1 MWTGKRKTICICWFA
16 ASCCARTI
24 RRNFRLPLYGWE
36 VGSLDHF
43 QYLLLMAGCL
53 LITLP
58 LELILGARVYRRA
71 AGLAFAVIPVVI
83 IFSVWDIVGILRD
96 HWSYSPRFTTG
107 VKLIFGMPIE
117 ELVFFIVVPICGLLT
132 YEAVGQMLRLGQRRS
147 RVGEGDPRA

>member
-1 MWTGKRKTICICWFA
+1 
-16 ASCCARTI
+16 
-24 RRNFRLPLYGWE
+24 LYGWE
-36 VGSLDHF
+36 VGGLDHF
-43 QYLLLMAGCL
+43 QYLLLMGGCL

-58 LELILGARVYRRA
+58 LEFVLGARVYRRA

-107 VKLIFGMPIE
+107 VTLIFGMPIE

-147 RVGEGDPRA
+147 RVGGGDPRA

>member
-1 MWTGKRKTICICWFA
+1 M
-16 ASCCARTI
+16 
-24 RRNFRLPLYGWE
+24 YGWE
-36 VGSLDHF
+36 VGQLDHF
-43 QYLLLMAGCL
+43 QYLLLMVACL

-58 LELILGARVYRRA
+58 LEFVLGARVYRRP

-117 ELVFFIVVPICGLLT
+117 ELVFFVVVPLCGLLT
-132 YEAVGQMLRLGQRRS
+132 YEAVGQVLRRTRGRS
-147 RVGEGDPRA
+147 RVGELGPHA

>member
-1 MWTGKRKTICICWFA
+1 VTVS
-16 ASCCARTI
+16 SCGRTI
-24 RRNFRLPLYGWE
+24 DRSRRLPLYGWE
-36 VGSLDHF
+36 VGGLDHF
-43 QYLLLMAGCL
+43 QYLLLMAACL

-58 LELILGARVYRRA
+58 LEFVFGARVYRRA

-96 HWSYSPRFTTG
+96 HWSYSARFTTG

-132 YEAVGQMLRLGQRRS
+132 YEAVGQVLRFTQRRS
-147 RVGEGDPRA
+147 RVGGGDRGA